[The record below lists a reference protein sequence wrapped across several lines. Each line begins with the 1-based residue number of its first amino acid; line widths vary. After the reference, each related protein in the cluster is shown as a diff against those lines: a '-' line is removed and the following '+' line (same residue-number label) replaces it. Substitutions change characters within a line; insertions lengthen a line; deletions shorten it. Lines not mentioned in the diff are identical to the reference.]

1 MIKYS
6 SLALL
11 VCCFTY
17 SSFIFFGD
25 EFQESIK
32 RGETIYATNCAN
44 CHMSEGDGIEGAFPP
59 LAKSDYLMA
68 DKNRSINIL
77 LKGLN
82 EKIVVNEKEY
92 TMAMPKM
99 DYMSDRQIADVLNFV
114 RNSWG
119 NEGEAV
125 SVEEVNNFR
134 ELIKNKN

>member
-1 MIKYS
+1 
-6 SLALL
+6 
-11 VCCFTY
+11 
-17 SSFIFFGD
+17 
-25 EFQESIK
+25 
-32 RGETIYATNCAN
+32 
-44 CHMSEGDGIEGAFPP
+44 MSEGDGIEGAFPP
-59 LAKSDYLMA
+59 LANSDYLMA
-68 DKNRSINIL
+68 DKIRSINIL

-125 SVEEVNNFR
+125 SVEEVNNLR
-134 ELIKNKN
+134 GLIKK